1 MSEEKGSPPKKDL
14 TGIFE
19 LPPTEAPPSEHSEAA
34 EGSEAEH
41 VDTFESIEE
50 LGMAD
55 PLPEPTPE
63 PIPDTPPEATP
74 EPEPALPDDPFSAG
88 EATPAEVPFGETP
101 LPDPFAS
108 ASGPNPGD
116 ALEEIRQ
123 YSENTRE
130 PLHDLSIAYPFHLR
144 IQGRFGPFER
154 DKLLLFVTENPIGLS
169 SNDLDLQLQAGKVF
183 FPRIS
188 EYAGVR
194 LIQELRDSGLQFSFK
209 PADRDEDEAVEDA
222 PAQAFHFEMS
232 ETSAPSATPI
242 PVLDPASPALSQYVE
257 IDSIQTHQF
266 IKAEMIEVEKS
277 DLFQEVLER
286 MTEALKQKARLKGGS
301 ALTRFRQT
309 ITPLRL
315 PSQYQISLSASVLRL
330 KDGAKGEP

>member
-19 LPPTEAPPSEHSEAA
+19 LPLTEAPPSEPSESEHA

-41 VDTFESIEE
+41 VDAFESIEE
-50 LGMAD
+50 LGMVD
-55 PLPEPTPE
+55 PLPEPTHEPTPE
-63 PIPDTPPEATP
+63 SESAQEPESEPAFPEEPAPPEA
-74 EPEPALPDDPFSAG
+74 S
-88 EATPAEVPFGETP
+88 FGDG
-101 LPDPFAS
+101 LPDPFAV
-108 ASGPNPGD
+108 AAEPINNP
-116 ALEEIRQ
+116 LEEIRQ

-209 PADRDEDEAVEDA
+209 PADRDDDEAVETA
-222 PAQAFHFEMS
+222 PAQEFHFEMS
-232 ETSAPSATPI
+232 DASTPPAVTI
-242 PVLDPASPALSQYVE
+242 PVLDPASPALSQYIE

-315 PSQYQISLSASVLRL
+315 PSQYQISLSASVLRI
-330 KDGAKGEP
+330 KDGAKDGA